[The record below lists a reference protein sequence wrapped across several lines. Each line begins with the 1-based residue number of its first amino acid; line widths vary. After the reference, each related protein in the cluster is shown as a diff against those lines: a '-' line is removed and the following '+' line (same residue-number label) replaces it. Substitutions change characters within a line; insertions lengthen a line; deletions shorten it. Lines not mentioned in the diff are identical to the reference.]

1 MANSYITLDALKG
14 ESALNITGTANDDR
28 LLGLAEAASSAIDR
42 WCNRHFYTRRAT
54 MRFDGNA
61 GATLGVPDLVSV
73 DDDGVRI
80 YERGYGGF
88 PTTWGAD
95 DYRLL
100 PENADPA
107 SSGNPNSR
115 PYTRLLAT
123 GAASGRVR
131 FPPGRGNVEVS
142 GVWGWWRHLQR
153 LSQVVGAAADIDA
166 TTLMLSELQ
175 TGRAE
180 IAAGHTLLI
189 GDEQVY
195 ARARDGE
202 TLTVQRG
209 VNGTTAK
216 AISKGSPIDIYEY
229 PAPVSEAALLIA
241 ARLWQGARGGVDDWQ
256 AGAIGMDSDVGLLL
270 SAYRKPALG
279 VY

>member
-1 MANSYITLDALKG
+1 MTHSYIALDALKS

-28 LLGLAEAASSAIDR
+28 LLGLAEAASSVIDR
-42 WCNRHFYTRRAT
+42 WCNRHFFALRAKK
-54 MRFDGNA
+54 RFDGEGCPA
-61 GATLGVPDLVSV
+61 LRVPDLVSV

-80 YERGYGGF
+80 YERGYGGL
-88 PTTWGAD
+88 PTTWSAD

-107 SSGNPNSR
+107 SAGNPNSR
-115 PYTRLLAT
+115 PYAQLLAT
-123 GAASGRVR
+123 GIGGRSR
-131 FPPGRGNVEVS
+131 FPLGRGNVEVS
-142 GVWGWWRHLQR
+142 GLWGWWQRLRR
-153 LSQVVGAAADIDA
+153 LSQVVGAAADMDS
-166 TTLMLSELQ
+166 TTLMLSALQ

-202 TLTVQRG
+202 TLTVERG
-209 VNGTTAK
+209 VNGTEAG
-216 AISKGSPIDIYEY
+216 AIADDSAIDIYVY
-229 PAPVSEAALLIA
+229 PAPVSEAALLLA
-241 ARLWQGARGGVDDWQ
+241 ARMWQGARGGVDDWQ
-256 AGAIGMDSDVGLLL
+256 PLAVGMDSDVGLLL